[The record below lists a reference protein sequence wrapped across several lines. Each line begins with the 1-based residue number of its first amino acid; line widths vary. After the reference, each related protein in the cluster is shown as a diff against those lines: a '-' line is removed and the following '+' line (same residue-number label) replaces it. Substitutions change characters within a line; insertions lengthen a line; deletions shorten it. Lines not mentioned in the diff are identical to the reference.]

1 MFNKVLLIGN
11 VVKDAESKS
20 VKNTSV
26 ARFRLAVDDTIKK
39 DSVLYIDVE
48 AWDKQAEFAE
58 KWLKKGKGVIVDGR
72 LCMDSWEKDG
82 KKETKIFV
90 KAQDIRFS
98 NVASSNVASSKAEV
112 NTTSKEGSKVATNNS
127 KQNESETSDEFSDV
141 PF

>member
-1 MFNKVLLIGN
+1 MYNKVLLIGN
-11 VVKDAESKS
+11 VVKDTESKS

-90 KAQDIRFS
+90 KAQEIRFS
-98 NVASSNVASSKAEV
+98 NVASSKTESNI
-112 NTTSKEGSKVATNNS
+112 NSKEVSKGTANNS
-127 KQNESETSDEFSDV
+127 KQNESEASDEFSDV

>member
-1 MFNKVLLIGN
+1 MYNKVLLIGN
-11 VVKDAESKS
+11 VVRDSETKS

-26 ARFRLAVDDTIKK
+26 SRFRMAVDDSVKK

-58 KWLKKGKGVIVDGR
+58 KWLKKGKGIIVDGR

-82 KKETKIFV
+82 KKESKIFV

-98 NVASSNVASSKAEV
+98 NVGGQKTDQTQQQSKP
-112 NTTSKEGSKVATNNS
+112 
-127 KQNESETSDEFSDV
+127 KQKQSDQPSQQEDDFSDV